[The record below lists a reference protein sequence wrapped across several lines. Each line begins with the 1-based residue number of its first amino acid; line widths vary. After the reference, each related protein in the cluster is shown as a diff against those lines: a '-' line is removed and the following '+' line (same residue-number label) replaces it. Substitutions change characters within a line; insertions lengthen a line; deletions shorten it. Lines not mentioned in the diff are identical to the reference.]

1 MKEHIK
7 TKWLE
12 ALRSGEYQQG
22 KYRLK
27 RNNKYCCL
35 GVLTDLH
42 RKTKKKKD
50 CKWIKLADGDESYFN
65 SIGALNIK
73 VQKWSGIDS
82 AGGFFKY
89 PTNNKTN
96 TLASL
101 NDTGKSFKQIADII
115 EKYF

>member
-1 MKEHIK
+1 MKQSIK
-7 TKWLE
+7 EKWIA

-27 RNNKYCCL
+27 RNNKFCCL

-50 CKWIKLADGDESYFN
+50 YKWIKLYNGDENYFD
-65 SIGALNIK
+65 SVGALNTE
-73 VQKWSGIDS
+73 VQKWSSIDS
-82 AGGFFKY
+82 AGGLFKY
-89 PTNNKTN
+89 PTNGKTN
-96 TLASL
+96 TLATL